1 MKKYQILYSGFLG
14 VVFTCFFSD
23 NSRSEDTNFSRLL
36 DQGDAEYERQLFR
49 KAADTFSLLVLEY
62 PKCVKCLHMKGKS
75 LGRLAENSSWI
86 KAMTYVPKALTSFE
100 TAHRLAPENKAII
113 QDLITFYERAPF
125 FLGGSLSKAQKL
137 RKRLGEIKSMG
148 KNVTKNNQPESKD
161 STGKYIEDE
170 GIEP

>member
-1 MKKYQILYSGFLG
+1 MKKYQIFRPGFLG
-14 VVFTCFFSD
+14 VVFICFFSD
-23 NSRSEDTNFSRLL
+23 NSQSEDTNFSRLL
-36 DQGDAEYERQLFR
+36 DQGEAEYERQLFR
-49 KAADTFSLLVLEY
+49 KATDTFSLLVLEY

-86 KAMTYVPKALTSFE
+86 KAMAYVPRALASFE
-100 TAHRLAPENKAII
+100 TAHHLAPENKAII
-113 QDLITFYERAPF
+113 LDLITFYERAPF
-125 FLGGSLSKAQKL
+125 FLGGNLSKAQKL

-148 KNVTKNNQPESKD
+148 KNVPKNNQPESKE

>member
-1 MKKYQILYSGFLG
+1 MKKYQILNSGFLG
-14 VVFTCFFSD
+14 VVLICFFSD

-36 DQGDAEYERQLFR
+36 DQGEAEYERQLFR
-49 KAADTFSLLVLEY
+49 KAANTFNLLVLEY

-100 TAHRLAPENKAII
+100 TAHLLAPENKAII

-148 KNVTKNNQPESKD
+148 KNATKNTQPESKD